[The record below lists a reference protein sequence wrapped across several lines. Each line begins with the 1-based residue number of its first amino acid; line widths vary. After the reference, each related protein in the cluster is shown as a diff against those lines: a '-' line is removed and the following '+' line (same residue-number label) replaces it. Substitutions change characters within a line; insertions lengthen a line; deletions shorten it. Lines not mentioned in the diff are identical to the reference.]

1 MKTSPTLFPVHHITR
16 FEGGSG
22 FGGAK
27 FSGAGELRQAGG
39 TDACLAAGGVNGDAG
54 FPRNDFTRAGL
65 GNDEGDGLGN
75 LLWQCGCGWPGS
87 GWIFFSPRAVLEL
100 GFGEQAFEIFNAL
113 FVERMSP
120 QKPRRSAAALGAV
133 VFGEAFPKLNCLRRI
148 VSRARH
154 INEPDTVGLAFL

>member
-16 FEGGSG
+16 FKGGSG

-65 GNDEGDGLGN
+65 GDDEGDGLRN

-120 QKPRRSAAALGAV
+120 QKTTAFGCRLGRGCIRRSV
-133 VFGEAFPKLNCLRRI
+133 PK
-148 VSRARH
+148 
-154 INEPDTVGLAFL
+154 T